1 MNNLGTR
8 ILIGIA
14 RLFSAFFNIRIKVK
28 YVILVLV
35 LLVGGSVFYTQRTMI
50 KNVGGKEDYEE
61 AMRYIEIKD
70 VIENKYIDEVN
81 RDALG
86 DYAAAAMVSGLGDRW
101 SYYMSSDE
109 YQTYQLY
116 STNEYDSI
124 GMSIAETDGGGFQV
138 ISVNN
143 SSPAAWAGLSSG
155 MVITSVDGVDIR
167 KNTLDEVRTLIR
179 SKLNTKF
186 TLGIGNGKTV
196 IEVDCTSTYTSPV
209 NYRLEKTQAGYVQIL
224 NFEAGSGQ
232 DAIDAIENLMNM
244 GAIALVIDLRNN
256 AGGLVS
262 EVNTFLD
269 YLLPNCTLFYETD
282 KAGNREEY
290 RSDSMCVQLP
300 MVVIINGQT
309 YSEAELCAAVL
320 QENAWATILGE
331 ASSGRTRT
339 QETVQISDGSAIRLS
354 TGSYVTAKG
363 TDLSRSGGVVPNYI
377 VYNSDASA
385 AGTTQGTTGGED
397 GTASISS
404 DEQLMQALKML
415 S

>member
-8 ILIGIA
+8 ILIGIG
-14 RLFSAFFNIRIKVK
+14 RLISAFFNIRIKLK
-28 YVILVLV
+28 YVILVLI
-35 LLVGGSVFYTQRTMI
+35 LLVGGSVFYTRKTMI
-50 KNVGGKEDYEE
+50 ENVGGKDNYNE

-70 VIENKYIDEVN
+70 VIQNKFIDEVD
-81 RDALG
+81 RESLG
-86 DYAAAAMVSGLGDRW
+86 DSAAAAMVSGLNDRW
-101 SYYMSSDE
+101 SYFMSSNE

-116 STNEYDSI
+116 STTEYENI
-124 GMSIAETDGGGFQV
+124 GMSIKEYDGGGFQV
-138 ISVNN
+138 ISVNT

-179 SKLNTKF
+179 SKLNGKF
-186 TLGIGNGKTV
+186 SLGIGNGKTV
-196 IEVDCTSTYTSPV
+196 IDVDCTGTYVSAV
-209 NYRLEKTQAGYVQIL
+209 HSRLEKTQAGYVQIL

-232 DAIDAIENLMNM
+232 DAIDAIESLMNQ

-262 EVNTFLD
+262 EVTTFLD
-269 YLLPNCTLFYETD
+269 YLLPNTTLFYEVD
-282 KAGNREEY
+282 KEGHREGY
-290 RSDSMCVQLP
+290 TSDSMCIQLP
-300 MVVIINGQT
+300 MVVLINEQSF
-309 YSEAELCAAVL
+309 SEAELCAAVL

-331 ASSGRTRT
+331 ATSGRTRT
-339 QETVQISDGSAIRLS
+339 QETVQLSDGSAIRLS
-354 TGSYVTAKG
+354 TGTYVTAKG
-363 TDLSRSGGVVPNYI
+363 TDISANGGVVPNYI
-377 VYNSDASA
+377 VYNSNAAA

-397 GTASISS
+397 GTASISD